1 MGVPLPDDL
10 DGQAIGQVFQEEFLK
25 ANPLK
30 VRKAKEYE
38 AVERGEIYSDED
50 KSKLVDSLR
59 GLGYIE

>member
-1 MGVPLPDDL
+1 MRTEFSKTRIQLR
-10 DGQAIGQVFQEEFLK
+10 EEFLK